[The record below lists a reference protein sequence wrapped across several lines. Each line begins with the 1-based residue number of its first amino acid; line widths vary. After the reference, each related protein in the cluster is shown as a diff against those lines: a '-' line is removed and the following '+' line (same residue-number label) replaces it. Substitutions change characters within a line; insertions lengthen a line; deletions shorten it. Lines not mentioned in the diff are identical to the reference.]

1 MILIDDIGWITCQ
14 EMTDVFE
21 GFTTHGDAGIDGAGS
36 DVGGEYDILQSVEG
50 FCDVRFVF
58 EDIQGCTCYLTF
70 FQYFGQ
76 CLLIDNSSPG
86 CIDENGC
93 RFHQTQFTLSD
104 QVPGSGSQGGMKSDE
119 VGFPEQGIQF
129 DPWVTRELRCGDY
142 SK

>member
-36 DVGGEYDILQSVEG
+36 DVGGEYDVLQSVEG

-70 FQYFGQ
+70 FNTSASA
-76 CLLIDNSSPG
+76 CSSTTAP
-86 CIDENGC
+86 
-93 RFHQTQFTLSD
+93 RAVLTR
-104 QVPGSGSQGGMKSDE
+104 MA
-119 VGFPEQGIQF
+119 VGFIK
-129 DPWVTRELRCGDY
+129 LSSRCPIRCRVAGV
-142 SK
+142 KGV